1 MFNKIKRYITI
12 LQVFYKYKLFNILL
26 KEARQKQES
35 VDLCTCPIDF
45 DRKSNSVKLRMA
57 FEELGPT
64 FIKLGQAMSKRPD
77 IVPIEYGKELEKLQE
92 MVQPYDFER
101 MQQTLR
107 FGIGPGSKEAGIYSN
122 FTDIFDQFNTEPI
135 ASASIAQV
143 YEAVLKEEN
152 VVVKIAR
159 PGMMDVIN
167 LDLDIL
173 YDLKFIFV
181 KLLKIKTQIDI
192 DGFLDEFKTM
202 LNRELDYRNEALNM
216 ERFRE
221 NFKNIN
227 QVQIP
232 KVCWELTSDNILVM
246 EHIYGV
252 PLRDFRTFSSD
263 KRKRIAKLISSSF
276 LRMVY
281 IDGYF
286 HADPHPGN
294 IFVMKDGGI
303 AYLDFGAVGKL
314 DSGIKKEMYSI
325 FYGVYIKDV
334 DMAARSFLKLARKSP
349 DDIDIHAFKW
359 DVDELITRQHYGKG
373 ERHSDDFV
381 KLALKYDLSLPRT
394 FSLLERAL
402 VLIESTCLDLDPEY
416 NIMSDVKALSKEIAR
431 LKYSPA
437 RLVEDF
443 QMEWDN
449 FYDLMKNIPT
459 GINDIFESVK
469 MFKEANVVKQ
479 ENAIE
484 NRRFII
490 SILHNL
496 FMTVLLIASI
506 TLLVLGQKEPDL
518 ETIGLVGFATSI
530 ILAAIMILRKV

>member
-1 MFNKIKRYITI
+1 MFNKIKRYIKI
-12 LQVFYKYKLFNILL
+12 GRVFYKYRLFNLLL
-26 KEARQKQES
+26 KESKPKPGA

-45 DRKSNSVKLRMA
+45 ERKSNSVKLRIA

-77 IVPIEYGKELEKLQE
+77 IIPREYGQELEKLQE
-92 MVQPYDFER
+92 KVQPYGFEKMQDAFSLVCGPVGEDSGVYGDF
-101 MQQTLR
+101 TAL
-107 FGIGPGSKEAGIYSN
+107 
-122 FTDIFDQFNTEPI
+122 FDEFNKEPI

-143 YEAVLKEEN
+143 YEAVYNGEN
-152 VVVKIAR
+152 AVVKIAR

-173 YDLKFIFV
+173 YDLKFIFL

-192 DGFLDEFKTM
+192 DGFLDEFKIM

-221 NFKNIN
+221 NFKNFK
-227 QVQIP
+227 QVHIP
-232 KVCWELTSDNILVM
+232 KVYWEMTNENILVM

-252 PLRDFRTFSSD
+252 PLREYRAFSSVE
-263 KRKRIAKLISSSF
+263 RKRIAKLITSSF
-276 LRMVY
+276 LKMVY

-294 IFVMKDGGI
+294 LFILKDGSI

-314 DSGIKKEMYSI
+314 DSDIKKDMYSV
-325 FYGVYIKDV
+325 FYGVYLKDV
-334 DMAARSFLKLARKSP
+334 DMTAKSFLKLAHKSQ

-359 DVDELITRQHYGKG
+359 DIDELITRQHYGRG

-402 VLIESTCLDLDPEY
+402 VLIESTSLDLDPDY
-416 NIMSDVKALSKEIAR
+416 NLMDDVKALSKEIAR
-431 LKYSPA
+431 SKFSPGKIA
-437 RLVEDF
+437 EDF

-449 FYDLMKNIPT
+449 FYDLMRNVPA
-459 GINDIFESVK
+459 GINDIFETVK
-469 MFKEANVVKQ
+469 IFKAANISKQ
-479 ENAIE
+479 ENAAK
-484 NRRFII
+484 NRRFI
-490 SILHNL
+490 H
-496 FMTVLLIASI
+496 TVLQNLYLTILLLSSI
-506 TLLVLGQKEPDL
+506 CLLVLGPEGSTL
-518 ETIGLVGFATSI
+518 EMVGLAGFAISI
-530 ILAAIMILRKV
+530 IIGAIMVSRKL